1 MVMISF
7 IIFRNIL
14 ITTGLAK
21 KQNLNL
27 SEGKKKEKKKMYLH
41 FQIICFERN
50 EKEQK
55 EPKRTCLNCPN

>member
-27 SEGKKKEKKKMYLH
+27 SEGKKKEKKKRCNFTFKLSALKGMKKSKKNL
-41 FQIICFERN
+41 
-50 EKEQK
+50 K
-55 EPKRTCLNCPN
+55 EPV

>member
-1 MVMISF
+1 MISF

-27 SEGKKKEKKKMYLH
+27 SEGKKKEKKKDVTSLSNYL
-41 FQIICFERN
+41 
-50 EKEQK
+50 
-55 EPKRTCLNCPN
+55 L